1 MAWAGP
7 PPREA
12 ETPHQAKRTWS
23 HIHPSSIS
31 SSCGHFDVGFLQQQ
45 KCSCVA
51 GIDFHPSFPWSPHS
65 QLRQGRPPTSPLLP
79 GFGGVKLFGS
89 STERRTG
96 VWRVGVETSAQNA
109 KFEKRK
115 HVISIRTR
123 NEDEGEGPCFL
134 HLHALMF

>member
-1 MAWAGP
+1 MFLCGWDRLSSLFSLVPTLPASA
-7 PPREA
+7 REA
-12 ETPHQAKRTWS
+12 PHQ
-23 HIHPSSIS
+23 PS
-31 SSCGHFDVGFLQQQ
+31 
-45 KCSCVA
+45 
-51 GIDFHPSFPWSPHS
+51 
-65 QLRQGRPPTSPLLP
+65 LLP